1 MIVIGGNG
9 GGPSEGG
16 GVVEGMV
23 MVGTVVG
30 GTVVEVV
37 GGTAVVV
44 VPPEGAVVVA
54 GAVVVVEVVGAT
66 GFALT
71 ADEALPV
78 PAALMAETRNR
89 YPSEEN
95 VVSRSP
101 GEACADGIP
110 PMRRIRGASA
120 ATRRPMLLPARCHAF
135 MADERSRRT

>member
-23 MVGTVVG
+23 MVGTV
-30 GTVVEVV
+30 EVDPMSV
-37 GGTAVVV
+37 RT
-44 VPPEGAVVVA
+44 
-54 GAVVVVEVVGAT
+54 
-66 GFALT
+66 F
-71 ADEALPV
+71 
-78 PAALMAETRNR
+78 
-89 YPSEEN
+89 PSEEN
-95 VVSRSP
+95 PVSRSP

-110 PMRRIRGASA
+110 PTRRTRVASA